1 MDDEMFQA
9 SMPTLSADEIEDE
22 LQYAHLFNIVMPLTD
37 NNGQGQLET
46 MRAYIEMQAEQIRQ
60 LQRAWS
66 SLVATA
72 FVNNPEGFDELK
84 KRIKANWRY

>member
-9 SMPTLSADEIEDE
+9 SMPTLSADDIENE
-22 LQYAHLFNIVMPLTD
+22 LQYANLFDIAMPLTD
-37 NNGQGQLET
+37 GNGQGQLEA
-46 MRAYIEMQAEQIRQ
+46 MKSHIELQTEQIRQ

-72 FVNNPEGFDELK
+72 FVNNREGLDEFK
-84 KRIKANWRY
+84 KRVKNNWRF